1 MIVSTKGRYAL
12 RIMLELAMHEGEGYL
27 SLKEISTRQ
36 NVSMKYLEQ
45 ITTLLN
51 KADLLKSQRGP
62 QGGYR
67 LSKAPRDYTI
77 GEILRAVEGRLAPIS
92 CLESEHNLCPRQEDC
107 LTIGFWEG
115 LYRVIDEYT
124 DSVTL
129 ADLLGGREGL
139 HLFAFRVTMDIT
151 KGHRILLC

>member
-12 RIMLELAMHEGEGYL
+12 RIMLELALHEGEGFL

-45 ITTLLN
+45 IITLLN

-67 LSKAPRDYTI
+67 LGRSPENYTI
-77 GEILRAVEGRLAPIS
+77 GEILRTVEGRLAPIS
-92 CLESEHNLCPRQEDC
+92 CLESEENLCPRQENC

-115 LYRVIDEYT
+115 LYKVIDAYT

-129 ADLLGGREGL
+129 AQLLGG
-139 HLFAFRVTMDIT
+139 
-151 KGHRILLC
+151 K

>member
-12 RIMLELAMHEGEGYL
+12 RIMLELAMHGGEGYL

-45 ITTLLN
+45 ITNFLN
-51 KADLLKSQRGP
+51 KAGLLKSQRGP

-77 GEILRAVEGRLAPIS
+77 GEILRAVEGRLAPIT
-92 CLESEHNLCPRQEDC
+92 CLETEENLCPRQADC

-115 LYRVIDEYT
+115 LYKVIDEYT

-129 ADLLGGREGL
+129 EDLLAGR
-139 HLFAFRVTMDIT
+139 
-151 KGHRILLC
+151 

>member
-12 RIMLELAMHEGEGYL
+12 RIMLELAMHGGEGYL

-51 KADLLKSQRGP
+51 RADLLKSQRGP

-77 GEILRAVEGRLAPIS
+77 GEILRAVEGRLAPIT
-92 CLESEHNLCPRQEDC
+92 CLETEENPCPRQADC

-115 LYRVIDEYT
+115 LYKVIDEYT

-129 ADLLGGREGL
+129 KDLLDGR
-139 HLFAFRVTMDIT
+139 
-151 KGHRILLC
+151 

>member
-12 RIMLELAMHEGEGYL
+12 RIMLELAMHEGEGFL

-45 ITTLLN
+45 IITLLN

-67 LSKAPRDYTI
+67 LGRSPENYTI

-92 CLESEHNLCPRQEDC
+92 CLESEENLCPRQENC

-115 LYRVIDEYT
+115 LYKVIDAYT

-129 ADLLGGREGL
+129 AQLLGG
-139 HLFAFRVTMDIT
+139 
-151 KGHRILLC
+151 K

>member
-45 ITTLLN
+45 IITLLN
-51 KADLLKSQRGP
+51 KADLLRSQRGP

-67 LSKAPRDYTI
+67 LGRAPKDYTI

-92 CLESEHNLCPRQEDC
+92 CLESEENPCPRQEDC

-115 LYRVIDEYT
+115 LYKVIDEYT

-129 ADLLGGREGL
+129 ADLLGGR
-139 HLFAFRVTMDIT
+139 
-151 KGHRILLC
+151 

>member
-12 RIMLELAMHEGEGYL
+12 RIMLELAMHGGEGYL
-27 SLKEISTRQ
+27 SLKEISARQ

-51 KADLLKSQRGP
+51 KAGLLKSQRGP

-77 GEILRAVEGRLAPIS
+77 GEILRAVEGRLAPIT
-92 CLESEHNLCPRQEDC
+92 CLETEENLCPRQADC

-115 LYRVIDEYT
+115 LYKVIDEYT

-129 ADLLGGREGL
+129 EDLLAGR
-139 HLFAFRVTMDIT
+139 
-151 KGHRILLC
+151 

>member
-1 MIVSTKGRYAL
+1 
-12 RIMLELAMHEGEGYL
+12 MHEGEGFL

-45 ITTLLN
+45 IITLLN

-67 LSKAPRDYTI
+67 LGRSPENYTI
-77 GEILRAVEGRLAPIS
+77 GEILRTVEGRLAPIS
-92 CLESEHNLCPRQEDC
+92 CLESEENLCPRQENC

-115 LYRVIDEYT
+115 LYKVIDAYT

-129 ADLLGGREGL
+129 AQLLGG
-139 HLFAFRVTMDIT
+139 
-151 KGHRILLC
+151 K

>member
-12 RIMLELAMHEGEGYL
+12 RIMLELAMHEGEGFL

-45 ITTLLN
+45 IITLLN

-67 LSKAPRDYTI
+67 LGRSPENYTI
-77 GEILRAVEGRLAPIS
+77 GEILRTVEGRLAPIS
-92 CLESEHNLCPRQEDC
+92 CLESEENLCPRQENC

-115 LYRVIDEYT
+115 LYKVIDAYT

-129 ADLLGGREGL
+129 AQLLGG
-139 HLFAFRVTMDIT
+139 
-151 KGHRILLC
+151 K

>member
-1 MIVSTKGRYAL
+1 MIDSTKGRYAL
-12 RIMLELAMHEGEGYL
+12 RIMLELAMHEGEGFL

-45 ITTLLN
+45 IITLLN

-67 LSKAPRDYTI
+67 LGRSPENYTI
-77 GEILRAVEGRLAPIS
+77 GEILRTVEGRLAPIS
-92 CLESEHNLCPRQEDC
+92 CLESEENLCPRQENC

-115 LYRVIDEYT
+115 LYKVIDAYT

-129 ADLLGGREGL
+129 AQLLGG
-139 HLFAFRVTMDIT
+139 
-151 KGHRILLC
+151 K

>member
-27 SLKEISTRQ
+27 SLKEISARQ

-62 QGGYR
+62 QGGTACRKRPGIIQSGRFSGPWKGGWR
-67 LSKAPRDYTI
+67 LSPVWSQSIIFAPAR
-77 GEILRAVEGRLAPIS
+77 
-92 CLESEHNLCPRQEDC
+92 
-107 LTIGFWEG
+107 
-115 LYRVIDEYT
+115 
-124 DSVTL
+124 
-129 ADLLGGREGL
+129 
-139 HLFAFRVTMDIT
+139 
-151 KGHRILLC
+151 RIV

>member
-12 RIMLELAMHEGEGYL
+12 RIMLELAMHEGEGFL

-45 ITTLLN
+45 IITLLN

-67 LSKAPRDYTI
+67 LGRSPENYTI
-77 GEILRAVEGRLAPIS
+77 GEILRTVEGRLAPIS
-92 CLESEHNLCPRQEDC
+92 CLESEENLCPRQETC

-115 LYRVIDEYT
+115 LYKVIDAYT

-129 ADLLGGREGL
+129 AQLLGG
-139 HLFAFRVTMDIT
+139 
-151 KGHRILLC
+151 K

>member
-12 RIMLELAMHEGEGYL
+12 RIMLELAMHEGEGFL

-45 ITTLLN
+45 IITLLN

-67 LSKAPRDYTI
+67 LGRSPENYTI
-77 GEILRAVEGRLAPIS
+77 GEILRTVEGRLAPIPVWS
-92 CLESEHNLCPRQEDC
+92 QKK
-107 LTIGFWEG
+107 I
-115 LYRVIDEYT
+115 
-124 DSVTL
+124 SVPV
-129 ADLLGGREGL
+129 R
-139 HLFAFRVTMDIT
+139 
-151 KGHRILLC
+151 RIV

>member
-92 CLESEHNLCPRQEDC
+92 CLASEHHLCPRQEDC

-129 ADLLGGREGL
+129 ADLLGGR
-139 HLFAFRVTMDIT
+139 
-151 KGHRILLC
+151 

>member
-12 RIMLELAMHEGEGYL
+12 RIMLELAMHEGEGFL

-45 ITTLLN
+45 IITLLN

-67 LSKAPRDYTI
+67 LGRSPENYTI
-77 GEILRAVEGRLAPIS
+77 GEILRTVEGRLAPIS
-92 CLESEHNLCPRQEDC
+92 CLESEENLCPRQENC

-115 LYRVIDEYT
+115 LYKVIDAYT

-129 ADLLGGREGL
+129 AQLLGGE
-139 HLFAFRVTMDIT
+139 
-151 KGHRILLC
+151 